1 MDHVSRS
8 RLPADQRRALIEQAA
23 ERLFAISG
31 YAGTRLEDIAAAAN
45 VTKPILYRHFDSK
58 KALYLALLERHGQAQ
73 LQFVGPTASETS
85 FSARLPLLIDGWFA
99 SVEERPDIWRMI
111 FSDTTGD
118 ADIQSARL
126 RLQAGARTII
136 INVLE
141 AQSELSIASDEVVP
155 LAELFRSATVG
166 LVLWKLDHPAV
177 PRALLVDLVTRAI
190 QGVLDGPRYA
200 NGESGA
206 SGQVRHS

>member
-1 MDHVSRS
+1 MDHLSRS

-23 ERLFAISG
+23 VRLFAMSG

-45 VTKPILYRHFDSK
+45 VTKPILYRHFASK
-58 KALYLALLERHGQAQ
+58 KALYLALLERHGQGQ
-73 LQFVGPTASETS
+73 LQFVGPTTSETS

-126 RLQAGARTII
+126 RIQAGARTII
-136 INVLE
+136 IGVLE
-141 AQSELSIASDEVVP
+141 AQSELSISSDELVP

-166 LVLWKLDHPAV
+166 LVLWKLDHPGV

-190 QGVLDGPRYA
+190 QGALD
-200 NGESGA
+200 
-206 SGQVRHS
+206 RHSATDDRVMA